1 MFFQDSSPGA
11 DKPEAEKFDI
21 DAVRKGL
28 DKLSG
33 QILSTFTQGR
43 QRVTEFQQ
51 SITDVLPQVRAF
63 GVDLPNLGKQIEG
76 IAIASRR
83 NVIEN
88 TENIREMVAASKL
101 LNISAGELST
111 AFMNV
116 GVGIGEM
123 GDSLEDS
130 INYVRSIGANA
141 KQVMKDVTDNMAQ
154 MNRFQFEGGVQGLTK
169 MAAQASLLRFDMK
182 QTFQLAERVISPEGA
197 IDVAAAFQRLGVAAG
212 NLVDP
217 FALMNASINDPGE
230 LQDSLVDVAKQFTYF
245 DEKTKTF
252 KINPQGVLTL
262 REIEQQTNVSAA
274 EMSKLGLAAAELDER
289 LSQISPSLK
298 FENEEDKQYLAN
310 IGRMGKGG
318 EYEVKIKGQEDYV
331 KLGEL
336 NQEQLDELIDEQ
348 KNGPKTLE
356 DLAKAQLSIDELS
369 SSYLASINY
378 SLLGGVLTDKNIQNI
393 IEGARTGVDVVGDA
407 TTGRLTTENGKNR
420 IREISEGK
428 TGDIANNEEIQAKIA
443 SGDIMG
449 ALKELTNV
457 AGGNVKELGSEA
469 LKLFGDIGSD
479 IKKKLEEK
487 GGFAAGMADKA
498 ELMLSKFATNFD
510 TKPDG
515 TGGTM
520 TEDDFWTNITADKM
534 SGANRNLG
542 TVEGQVREQKSL
554 IELLGE
560 IKVNVNFQDLPTGLS
575 SEQKEQISKTISDK
589 LNEDKFKDYIVRVTR
604 PDNVFRGGGASTY

>member
-1 MFFQDSSPGA
+1 MFFQEVPSAA
-11 DKPEAEKFDI
+11 DKPESENFDI

-63 GVDLPNLGKQIEG
+63 GVDLPNLGKEIQG

-101 LNISAGELST
+101 LGQTAGELST
-111 AFMNV
+111 AFLNV

-123 GDSLEDS
+123 GESLEES
-130 INYVRSIGANA
+130 INYVRSIGGNA
-141 KQVMKDVTDNMAQ
+141 RQVMKDVTDNMAQ

-182 QTFQLAERVISPEGA
+182 QTFQLAERVMSPEGA
-197 IDVAAAFQRLGVAAG
+197 IDVASAFQRLGVAAG

-230 LQDSLVDVAKQFTYF
+230 LQDSLVDVTKQFTYF

-262 REIEQQTNVSAA
+262 REIEQQTGVSAA

-289 LSQISPSLK
+289 LSQISPSLA

-310 IGRMGKGG
+310 IGRMGQGG

-356 DLAKAQLSIDELS
+356 DLAKAQLSVDELS

-378 SLLGGVLTDKNIQNI
+378 SLLGGVLTDKNIREI
-393 IEGARTGVDVVGDA
+393 AEGARTAVDVVGGA
-407 TTGRLTTENGKNR
+407 TTGQLTTPEGQNK
-420 IREISEGK
+420 IRKMSESK
-428 TGDIANNEEIQAKIA
+428 TEDIAGEEIQAKIA

-449 ALKELTNV
+449 AMAELGKVASGNLKELGVETLTIFTN
-457 AGGNVKELGSEA
+457 
-469 LKLFGDIGSD
+469 IGSD
-479 IKKKLEEK
+479 IKKKLEEE
-487 GGFAAGMADKA
+487 GGFAASLAGNVDT
-498 ELMLSKFATNFD
+498 MLAGLVTKF
-510 TKPDG
+510 KSG
-515 TGGTM
+515 GEGGT
-520 TEDDFWTNITADKM
+520 TSEDDFWTKITAEGM

>member
-1 MFFQDSSPGA
+1 MFFQDSTAGA
-11 DKPEAEKFDI
+11 DKSEAEKFDI

-83 NVIEN
+83 NVIET
-88 TENIREMVAASKL
+88 TENTRELVAAYKL
-101 LNISAGELST
+101 LNINAGELST

-123 GDSLEDS
+123 GESLEDS

-182 QTFQLAERVISPEGA
+182 QTFELAEKVISPEGA
-197 IDVAAAFQRLGVAAG
+197 IEVASAFQRLGVAAG

-262 REIEQQTNVSAA
+262 REIQQQTGVSAA

-289 LSQISPSLK
+289 LSQISPSLA

-310 IGRMGKGG
+310 IGRMGEGG

-378 SLLGGVLTDKNIQNI
+378 SLLGGVLTDKNIRNI
-393 IEGARTGVDVVGDA
+393 IEGARTGVDVVGEA
-407 TTGRLTTENGKNR
+407 TTGQLTTEKGKNK

-428 TGDIANNEEIQAKIA
+428 TGDIANNKEIQAKIA

-449 ALKELTNV
+449 AMAELGKV
-457 AGGNVKELGSEA
+457 SAGNVKELGSEA
-469 LKLFGDIGSD
+469 LTLFGNIGTD

-487 GGFAAGMADKA
+487 GGFAASLAGNVDA
-498 ELMLSKFATNFD
+498 MLAKLATNFASI
-510 TKPDG
+510 PDG
-515 TGGTM
+515 KGGTT
-520 TEDDFWTNITADKM
+520 TEDDFWTNLTVEGM

-575 SEQKEQISKTISDK
+575 TEQKEQITKTISDK

-604 PDNVFRGGGASTY
+604 PDNVFRGGGAASY

>member
-1 MFFQDSSPGA
+1 MFFPGEEAAATTGPQDF
-11 DKPEAEKFDI
+11 DFDI
-21 DAVRKGL
+21 NKVRKNL
-28 DKLSG
+28 DTISG

-51 SITDVLPQVRAF
+51 SIADVLPQVRAF

-76 IAIASRR
+76 IAISSRR
-83 NVIEN
+83 NVIET
-88 TENIREMVAASKL
+88 TENTRELVAAYKL
-101 LNISAGELST
+101 LNINAGDLSE
-111 AFMNV
+111 AFLNV

-123 GDSLEDS
+123 GDSLKES

-182 QTFQLAERVISPEGA
+182 QTFQLAEKVISPEGA

-262 REIEQQTNVSAA
+262 REIQEQTGVSAA

-289 LSQISPSLK
+289 ISQISPSLTFK
-298 FENEEDKQYLAN
+298 NEEDKQYLAN
-310 IGRMGKGG
+310 IGRMGEGG
-318 EYEVKIKGQEDYV
+318 EYEVEIKGQKDAV
-331 KLGEL
+331 KLTEL
-336 NQEQLDELIDEQ
+336 TQKQLDDLIDEQ
-348 KNGPKTLE
+348 KKGPKTLE

-369 SSYLASINY
+369 AGYLASINY
-378 SLLGGVLTDKNIQNI
+378 ALLGGVLTDENIRDL
-393 IEGARTGVDVVGDA
+393 IEGARTTVDVVGEAA
-407 TTGRLTTENGKNR
+407 TGKLTTEKVRGM
-420 IREISEGK
+420 SEDSTEK
-428 TGDIANNEEIQAKIA
+428 IAENEKIKSKIA

-449 ALKELTNV
+449 ALAELGEV
-457 AGGNVKELGSEA
+457 SKGNVSKFGSEA
-469 LKLFGDIGSD
+469 LTMFGDIGKD
-479 IKKKLEEK
+479 IKTKLEEK
-487 GGFAAGMADKA
+487 GGFAADMAGKVDVLLA
-498 ELMLSKFATNFD
+498 SLASKFGGI
-510 TKPDG
+510 PGG
-515 TGGTM
+515 TGGTNA
-520 TEDDFWTNITADKM
+520 EDKFWTNITAEGP
-534 SGANRNLG
+534 SAANRNLG
-542 TVEGQVREQKSL
+542 AVADQVREQKSL

-560 IKVNVNFQDLPTGLS
+560 IKVNVNFQDMATGLS
-575 SEQKEQISKTISDK
+575 PEQKEQIAKTISDK
-589 LNEDKFKDYIVRVTR
+589 LNEERFKDYIVNVTR

>member
-1 MFFQDSSPGA
+1 MFFQEVPSAA
-11 DKPEAEKFDI
+11 DKPESENFDI

-63 GVDLPNLGKQIEG
+63 GVDLPNLGKEIQG

-101 LNISAGELST
+101 LGQTAGELST
-111 AFMNV
+111 AFLNV

-123 GDSLEDS
+123 GESLEES
-130 INYVRSIGANA
+130 INYVRSIGGNA
-141 KQVMKDVTDNMAQ
+141 RQVMKDVTDNMAQ

-182 QTFQLAERVISPEGA
+182 QTFQLAERVMSPEGA
-197 IDVAAAFQRLGVAAG
+197 IDVASAFQRLGVAAG

-230 LQDSLVDVAKQFTYF
+230 LQDSLVDVTKQFTYF

-262 REIEQQTNVSAA
+262 REIEQQTGVSAA

-289 LSQISPSLK
+289 LSQISPSLA

-310 IGRMGKGG
+310 IGRMGQGG

-356 DLAKAQLSIDELS
+356 DLAKAQLSVDELS

-378 SLLGGVLTDKNIQNI
+378 SLLGGVLTDKNIREI
-393 IEGARTGVDVVGDA
+393 AEGARTAVDVVGGA
-407 TTGRLTTENGKNR
+407 TTGQLTTPEGQNK
-420 IREISEGK
+420 IRKMSESK
-428 TGDIANNEEIQAKIA
+428 TEDIAGEEIQAKIA

-449 ALKELTNV
+449 AMAELGKVASGNLKELGVETLTIFTN
-457 AGGNVKELGSEA
+457 
-469 LKLFGDIGSD
+469 IGAD
-479 IKKKLEEK
+479 IKKKLEEE
-487 GGFAAGMADKA
+487 GGFAASLAGNVDT
-498 ELMLSKFATNFD
+498 MLAGLVTKF
-510 TKPDG
+510 KSG
-515 TGGTM
+515 GEGGT
-520 TEDDFWTNITADKM
+520 TSEDDFWTKITAEGM

>member
-1 MFFQDSSPGA
+1 MFFQEAPSAA
-11 DKPEAEKFDI
+11 DKPESENFDI

-63 GVDLPNLGKQIEG
+63 GVDLPNLGKEIQG

-101 LNISAGELST
+101 LGQTAGELST
-111 AFMNV
+111 AFLNV

-123 GDSLEDS
+123 GESLEES
-130 INYVRSIGANA
+130 INYVRSIGGNA
-141 KQVMKDVTDNMAQ
+141 RQVMKDVTDNMAQ

-182 QTFQLAERVISPEGA
+182 QTFELAEKVISPEGA
-197 IDVAAAFQRLGVAAG
+197 IEVASAFQRLGVAAG

-262 REIEQQTNVSAA
+262 REIQQQTGVSAA

-289 LSQISPSLK
+289 LSQISPSLA

-310 IGRMGKGG
+310 IGRMGEGG

-378 SLLGGVLTDKNIQNI
+378 SLLGGVLTDKNIRNI

-407 TTGRLTTENGKNR
+407 TTGVITTKK
-420 IREISEGK
+420 IRQESEKSTSGIAESDEIKS
-428 TGDIANNEEIQAKIA
+428 KIA

-449 ALKELTNV
+449 AMAELGKVSAN
-457 AGGNVKELGSEA
+457 NVKNFGSEA
-469 LKLFGDIGSD
+469 LTMFGDIGKD

-487 GGFAAGMADKA
+487 GGFAASLAGNVDV
-498 ELMLSKFATNFD
+498 MLANLVTKFTS
-510 TKPDG
+510 TPDG
-515 TGGTM
+515 AGGGTN
-520 TEDDFWTNITADKM
+520 TEDNFWTNITAEGM

-560 IKVNVNFQDLPTGLS
+560 IKVNVNFQDMPTGLS

>member
-1 MFFQDSSPGA
+1 
-11 DKPEAEKFDI
+11 
-21 DAVRKGL
+21 
-28 DKLSG
+28 
-33 QILSTFTQGR
+33 
-43 QRVTEFQQ
+43 
-51 SITDVLPQVRAF
+51 
-63 GVDLPNLGKQIEG
+63 
-76 IAIASRR
+76 
-83 NVIEN
+83 
-88 TENIREMVAASKL
+88 
-101 LNISAGELST
+101 
-111 AFMNV
+111 
-116 GVGIGEM
+116 
-123 GDSLEDS
+123 
-130 INYVRSIGANA
+130 
-141 KQVMKDVTDNMAQ
+141 MKDVTDNMAQ

-182 QTFQLAERVISPEGA
+182 QTFELAERVISPEGA
-197 IDVAAAFQRLGVAAG
+197 IEVASAFQRLGVAAG

-262 REIEQQTNVSAA
+262 REIQQQTGVSAA

-310 IGRMGKGG
+310 IGRMGEGG

-356 DLAKAQLSIDELS
+356 DLAKAQLTIDELS
-369 SSYLASINY
+369 NSYLASINY
-378 SLLGGVLTDKNIQNI
+378 SLLGGVLTDKNIREI
-393 IEGARTGVDVVGDA
+393 AEGARTAVDVVGGA
-407 TTGRLTTENGKNR
+407 TTGQLTTPEGQNK
-420 IREISEGK
+420 IRKMSEGK
-428 TGDIANNEEIQAKIA
+428 TEDIADSKEIQAKIA

-449 ALKELTNV
+449 AMAELGKV
-457 AGGNVKELGSEA
+457 SAGNLKELGSET
-469 LKLFGDIGSD
+469 LTLFGNIGED

-487 GGFAAGMADKA
+487 GGFAASLVGNVDD
-498 ELMLSKFATNFD
+498 MLRKFATNFA
-510 TKPDG
+510 
-515 TGGTM
+515 TGGKGGTN

-534 SGANRNLG
+534 PGANRNLG

>member
-1 MFFQDSSPGA
+1 MFFQEASSAA
-11 DKPEAEKFDI
+11 DKPESENFDI

-63 GVDLPNLGKQIEG
+63 GVDLPNLGKEIQG

-101 LNISAGELST
+101 LGQTAGELST
-111 AFMNV
+111 AFLNV

-123 GDSLEDS
+123 GESLEES
-130 INYVRSIGANA
+130 INYVRSIGGNA
-141 KQVMKDVTDNMAQ
+141 RQVMKDVTDNMAQ

-182 QTFQLAERVISPEGA
+182 QTFELAEKVISPEGA
-197 IDVAAAFQRLGVAAG
+197 IEVASAFQRLGVAAG

-262 REIEQQTNVSAA
+262 REIQQQTGVSAA

-378 SLLGGVLTDKNIQNI
+378 SLLGGVLTDKNIREI
-393 IEGARTGVDVVGDA
+393 AEGARTAVDVVGGA
-407 TTGRLTTENGKNR
+407 TTGQLTTPEGQNK
-420 IREISEGK
+420 IRKMSESK
-428 TGDIANNEEIQAKIA
+428 TEDIAGEEIQAKIA
-443 SGDIMG
+443 SGDSMG
-449 ALKELTNV
+449 AMAELGKVASGNLKELGVETLTIFTN
-457 AGGNVKELGSEA
+457 
-469 LKLFGDIGSD
+469 IGSD
-479 IKKKLEEK
+479 IKKKLEEE
-487 GGFAAGMADKA
+487 GGFAASLAGNVDT
-498 ELMLSKFATNFD
+498 MLANLATKF
-510 TKPDG
+510 KSG
-515 TGGTM
+515 GEGGT
-520 TEDDFWTNITADKM
+520 TSEDKFWTNITADKM

>member
-1 MFFQDSSPGA
+1 MFFQEASSAA
-11 DKPEAEKFDI
+11 DKPESENFDI

-63 GVDLPNLGKQIEG
+63 GVDLPNLGKEIQG

-101 LNISAGELST
+101 LGQTAGELST
-111 AFMNV
+111 AFLNV

-123 GDSLEDS
+123 GESLEES
-130 INYVRSIGANA
+130 INYVRSIGGNA
-141 KQVMKDVTDNMAQ
+141 RQVMKDVTDNMAQ

-182 QTFQLAERVISPEGA
+182 QTFELAEKVISPEGA
-197 IDVAAAFQRLGVAAG
+197 IEVASAFQRLGVAAG

-262 REIEQQTNVSAA
+262 REIQQQTGVSAA

-378 SLLGGVLTDKNIQNI
+378 SLLGGVLTDKNIREI
-393 IEGARTGVDVVGDA
+393 AEGARTAVDVVGGA
-407 TTGRLTTENGKNR
+407 TTGQLTTPEGQNK
-420 IREISEGK
+420 IRKMSESK
-428 TGDIANNEEIQAKIA
+428 TEDIAGEEIQAKIA

-449 ALKELTNV
+449 AMAELGKVASGNLKELGVETLTIFTN
-457 AGGNVKELGSEA
+457 
-469 LKLFGDIGSD
+469 IGSD
-479 IKKKLEEK
+479 IKKKLEEE
-487 GGFAAGMADKA
+487 GGFAASLAGNVDT
-498 ELMLSKFATNFD
+498 MLANLATKF
-510 TKPDG
+510 KSG
-515 TGGTM
+515 GEGGT
-520 TEDDFWTNITADKM
+520 TSEDKFWTNITADKM

>member
-1 MFFQDSSPGA
+1 MFFQEAPSAA
-11 DKPEAEKFDI
+11 DKPESENFDI

-63 GVDLPNLGKQIEG
+63 GVDLPNLGKEIQG

-101 LNISAGELST
+101 LGQTAGELST
-111 AFMNV
+111 AFLNV

-123 GDSLEDS
+123 GESLEES
-130 INYVRSIGANA
+130 INYVRSIGGNA
-141 KQVMKDVTDNMAQ
+141 RQVMKDVTDNMAQ

-182 QTFQLAERVISPEGA
+182 QTFQLAERVMSPEGA
-197 IDVAAAFQRLGVAAG
+197 IDVASAFQRLGVAAG

-230 LQDSLVDVAKQFTYF
+230 LQDSLVDVTKQFTYF

-262 REIEQQTNVSAA
+262 REIEQQTGVSAA

-289 LSQISPSLK
+289 LSQISPSLA

-310 IGRMGKGG
+310 IGRMGQGG

-356 DLAKAQLSIDELS
+356 DLAKAQLSVDELS

-378 SLLGGVLTDKNIQNI
+378 SLLGGVLTDKNIREI
-393 IEGARTGVDVVGDA
+393 AEGARTAVDVVGGA
-407 TTGRLTTENGKNR
+407 TTGQLTTPEGQNK
-420 IREISEGK
+420 IRKMSESK
-428 TGDIANNEEIQAKIA
+428 TEDIAGEEIQAKIA

-449 ALKELTNV
+449 AMAELGKVASGNLKELGVETLTIFTN
-457 AGGNVKELGSEA
+457 
-469 LKLFGDIGSD
+469 IGSD
-479 IKKKLEEK
+479 IKKKLEEE
-487 GGFAAGMADKA
+487 GGFAASLAGNVDT
-498 ELMLSKFATNFD
+498 MLAGLLTKF
-510 TKPDG
+510 KSG
-515 TGGTM
+515 GEGGT
-520 TEDDFWTNITADKM
+520 TSEDDFWTKITAEGM

>member
-1 MFFQDSSPGA
+1 MFFQDSPGA
-11 DKPEAEKFDI
+11 DKPEAENFDI

-76 IAIASRR
+76 IAISSRR
-83 NVIEN
+83 NVIET
-88 TENIREMVAASKL
+88 TENTRELVAAYKL
-101 LNISAGELST
+101 LNINAGELST

-123 GDSLEDS
+123 GESLEDS

-182 QTFQLAERVISPEGA
+182 QTFELAEKVISPEGA
-197 IDVAAAFQRLGVAAG
+197 IEVASAFQRLGVAAG

-262 REIEQQTNVSAA
+262 REIQQQTNVSAA

-289 LSQISPSLK
+289 LSQISPSLA

-310 IGRMGKGG
+310 IGRMGEGG

-378 SLLGGVLTDKNIQNI
+378 SLLGGVLTDKNIRNI
-393 IEGARTGVDVVGDA
+393 IEGARTGVDVVGEA
-407 TTGRLTTENGKNR
+407 TTGQLTTEKGKNK

-428 TGDIANNEEIQAKIA
+428 TGDIANSKEIQAKIA

-449 ALKELTNV
+449 AMAELGKV
-457 AGGNVKELGSEA
+457 SAGNIKELGSEA
-469 LKLFGDIGSD
+469 LTLFGNIGTD

-487 GGFAAGMADKA
+487 GGFAASLVGNVDA
-498 ELMLSKFATNFD
+498 MLAKFATNLSPI
-510 TKPDG
+510 PDG
-515 TGGTM
+515 KGGTT
-520 TEDDFWTNITADKM
+520 TEDDFWTNITAEGM
-534 SGANRNLG
+534 RGANRNLG

>member
-1 MFFQDSSPGA
+1 MFFQEVPSAA
-11 DKPEAEKFDI
+11 DKPESENFDI

-63 GVDLPNLGKQIEG
+63 GVDLPNLGKEIQG

-101 LNISAGELST
+101 LGQTAGELST
-111 AFMNV
+111 AFLNV

-123 GDSLEDS
+123 GESLEES
-130 INYVRSIGANA
+130 INYVRSIGGNA
-141 KQVMKDVTDNMAQ
+141 RQVMKDVTDNMAQ

-182 QTFQLAERVISPEGA
+182 QTFQLAERVMSPEGA
-197 IDVAAAFQRLGVAAG
+197 IDVASAFQRLGVAAG

-262 REIEQQTNVSAA
+262 REIEQQTGVSAA

-289 LSQISPSLK
+289 LSQISPSLA

-310 IGRMGKGG
+310 IGRMGQGG

-356 DLAKAQLSIDELS
+356 DLAKAQLSVDELS
-369 SSYLASINY
+369 SSYLASISY
-378 SLLGGVLTDKNIQNI
+378 SLLGGVLTDKNIREI
-393 IEGARTGVDVVGDA
+393 AEGARTAVDVVGGA
-407 TTGRLTTENGKNR
+407 TTGQLTTPEGQNK
-420 IREISEGK
+420 IRKMSESK
-428 TGDIANNEEIQAKIA
+428 TEDIAGEEIQAKIA

-449 ALKELTNV
+449 AMAELGKVASGNLKELGVETLTIFTN
-457 AGGNVKELGSEA
+457 
-469 LKLFGDIGSD
+469 IGSD
-479 IKKKLEEK
+479 IKKKLEEE
-487 GGFAAGMADKA
+487 GGFAASLAGNVDT
-498 ELMLSKFATNFD
+498 MLAGLLTKF
-510 TKPDG
+510 KSG
-515 TGGTM
+515 GEGGT
-520 TEDDFWTNITADKM
+520 TSEDDFWTKITAEGM

>member
-1 MFFQDSSPGA
+1 MFFQEVPSAA
-11 DKPEAEKFDI
+11 DKPESENFDI

-63 GVDLPNLGKQIEG
+63 GVDLPNLGKEIQG

-101 LNISAGELST
+101 LGQTAGDLST
-111 AFMNV
+111 AFLNV

-123 GDSLEDS
+123 GESLEES
-130 INYVRSIGANA
+130 INYVRSIGGNA
-141 KQVMKDVTDNMAQ
+141 RQVMKDVTDNMAQ

-262 REIEQQTNVSAA
+262 REIQEQTGVSAA

-289 LSQISPSLK
+289 ISQISPSLTFK
-298 FENEEDKQYLAN
+298 NEEDKQYLAN
-310 IGRMGKGG
+310 IGRMGEGG
-318 EYEVKIKGQEDYV
+318 EYEVEIKGQKDAV
-331 KLGEL
+331 KLTEL
-336 NQEQLDELIDEQ
+336 TQRQLDDLIDEQ
-348 KNGPKTLE
+348 KKGPKTLE

-369 SSYLASINY
+369 AGYLASINY
-378 SLLGGVLTDKNIQNI
+378 ALLGGVLTDENIRDL
-393 IEGARTGVDVVGDA
+393 IEGARTTVDVVGEA
-407 TTGRLTTENGKNR
+407 TTGAVTTEK
-420 IREISEGK
+420 IRGMSEDSTEK
-428 TGDIANNEEIQAKIA
+428 IAENEKIKSKIA

-449 ALKELTNV
+449 ALAELGEV
-457 AGGNVKELGSEA
+457 SKGNVSKFGSEA
-469 LKLFGDIGSD
+469 LTMFGDIGND
-479 IKKKLEEK
+479 IRTKLEEK
-487 GGFAAGMADKA
+487 GGFAADMAGKVDVLLA
-498 ELMLSKFATNFD
+498 SLASKFGGI
-510 TKPDG
+510 PGG
-515 TGGTM
+515 TGGTNA
-520 TEDDFWTNITADKM
+520 EDKFWTNITAEGP
-534 SGANRNLG
+534 SAANRNLG
-542 TVEGQVREQKSL
+542 VVADQVREQKSL

-560 IKVNVNFQDLPTGLS
+560 IKVNVNFQDMATGLS
-575 SEQKEQISKTISDK
+575 PEQKEQIAKTISDK
-589 LNEDKFKDYIVRVTR
+589 LNEERFKDYIVNVTR
-604 PDNVFRGGGASTY
+604 PDNVFRGGGAATY

>member
-1 MFFQDSSPGA
+1 MFFADGDTPTTGPQDF
-11 DKPEAEKFDI
+11 DFDI
-21 DAVRKGL
+21 NKVRKNL
-28 DKLSG
+28 DTISG

-51 SITDVLPQVRAF
+51 SIADVLPQVRAF

-76 IAIASRR
+76 IAVSSRR
-83 NVIEN
+83 NVIET
-88 TENIREMVAASKL
+88 TENTRELVAAYKL
-101 LNISAGELST
+101 LNINAGDLSE
-111 AFMNV
+111 AFLNV

-123 GDSLEDS
+123 GDSLKES

-262 REIEQQTNVSAA
+262 REIQDQTGVSAA

-289 LSQISPSLK
+289 ISQISPSLTFK
-298 FENEEDKQYLAN
+298 NEEDKQYLAN
-310 IGRMGKGG
+310 IGRMGEGG
-318 EYEVKIKGQEDYV
+318 EYEVEIKGQKDAV
-331 KLGEL
+331 KLTEL
-336 NQEQLDELIDEQ
+336 TQKQLDDLIDEQ
-348 KNGPKTLE
+348 KKGPKTLE

-369 SSYLASINY
+369 AGYLASINY
-378 SLLGGVLTDKNIQNI
+378 ALLGGVLTDENIRDL
-393 IEGARTGVDVVGDA
+393 IEGARTTVDVVGEA
-407 TTGRLTTENGKNR
+407 ATGRLTTEKVRG
-420 IREISEGK
+420 ISEDKTKDITDNPEIKGK
-428 TGDIANNEEIQAKIA
+428 IATGDIL
-443 SGDIMG
+443 G
-449 ALKELTNV
+449 AMAELGKES
-457 AGGNVKELGSEA
+457 AGNVTEIGSDA
-469 LKLFGDIGSD
+469 LTILGDIGQD
-479 IKKKLEEK
+479 IQQKLKEK
-487 GGFAAGMADKA
+487 GGFAADMA
-498 ELMLSKFATNFD
+498 EQIPTMLVGFASKFGKA
-510 TKPDG
+510 PDG
-515 TGGTM
+515 TGGTE
-520 TEDDFWTNITADKM
+520 TEDNFWTKITAEGM

-542 TVEGQVREQKSL
+542 AVADQVREQKSL

-560 IKVNVNFQDLPTGLS
+560 IKVNVNFQDMATGLS
-575 SEQKEQISKTISDK
+575 PEQKEQIAKTISDK
-589 LNEDKFKDYIVRVTR
+589 LNEERFKDYIVNVTR
-604 PDNVFRGGGASTY
+604 PDNVFRGGGAATY